1 MFKFGTYYLKNDFYP
16 LSVAETL
23 ELKNG
28 DYVLVRTEKGEEV
41 VKVVIICPNIAKK
54 WEESKKIKRRVE
66 GGGRY
71 SLLQKLL
78 TPHSSFK

>member
-1 MFKFGTYYLKNDFYP
+1 MFKFGTYYLKNTFYP

-41 VKVVIICPNIAKK
+41 VKVVTICPNIAKK
-54 WEESKKIKRRVE
+54 WEDSKKMPSPLPVVRILSQRD
-66 GGGRY
+66 
-71 SLLQKLL
+71 LQK
-78 TPHSSFK
+78 